1 MLFAIVTLV
10 LCISLIAGGT
20 YALFTD
26 EAELHNH
33 LQAGTLDITLTRTGL
48 VTKKLDNT
56 TGVLVTKDDY
66 KNPEDFSTPS
76 EKNVFEITDK
86 DKIAPLTYFSADMK
100 IENNSDV
107 AFIYWI
113 EVVNKSGDTPLDD
126 QLLVTIK
133 SAKGENSA
141 YLGKGL
147 IVGSEAEYI
156 GVVLKGGSAD
166 FTVSVLFVD
175 DRSLSEEDE
184 KFINNLAMK
193 SSVDFDIVVHAVQY
207 TGS

>member
-1 MLFAIVTLV
+1 MTTKHRSMLFAIVTLV

-100 IENNSDV
+100 I
-107 AFIYWI
+107 
-113 EVVNKSGDTPLDD
+113 
-126 QLLVTIK
+126 
-133 SAKGENSA
+133 
-141 YLGKGL
+141 
-147 IVGSEAEYI
+147 
-156 GVVLKGGSAD
+156 
-166 FTVSVLFVD
+166 
-175 DRSLSEEDE
+175 
-184 KFINNLAMK
+184 
-193 SSVDFDIVVHAVQY
+193 
-207 TGS
+207 